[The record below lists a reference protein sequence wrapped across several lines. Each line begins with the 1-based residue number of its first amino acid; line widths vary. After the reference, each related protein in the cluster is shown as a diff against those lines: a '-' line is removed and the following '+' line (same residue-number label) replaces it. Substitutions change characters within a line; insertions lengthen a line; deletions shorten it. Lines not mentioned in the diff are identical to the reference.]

1 MERSNFIDIQKQVAI
16 LNELFDAHVKNVEHA
31 ATAYTH
37 LATSSKIAM
46 PSDFLKMVKDVDN
59 ISAKL
64 ATTLKRQAQVQ
75 ASLNKQLATE
85 YTAALKKAQLDKA
98 NLSLAE
104 QKRRA
109 SERAEKQ
116 AEKERLQ
123 AEKLNNAYNRISA
136 LMRQATAEYNNL
148 AARKNFG
155 IALTE
160 KEEQRYLQLQARI
173 ERFNNVLKKTDAD
186 IGKFNRNVG
195 NYGTQ
200 WDGLRFQTNQLIR
213 ELPAMAYG
221 VNVFFGAI
229 SNNLPMFADEV
240 KKARE
245 EQRLAIEQGKQA
257 PSVISRITSA
267 LFNWQTALVLLITYL
282 TLNGREIWN
291 WTKQMIGA
299 KQAIDDLAKAQLA
312 YNKSREQSILAT
324 QKDVNTL
331 KQNLDIAKNEALSMD
346 VRKEAIKQIRK
357 EYEYHSKALTDNM
370 FLLGQ
375 TAEFE
380 DRVTKAIE
388 AHNMVIKYQKTIDDN
403 KQRVIQLQEEI
414 RLRNQFAET
423 EKRLLEEQ
431 NKYAKGSIAN
441 QLAQK
446 GLSSE
451 QYEQPKGILD
461 ISKQELE

>member
-116 AEKERLQ
+116 AEK
-123 AEKLNNAYNRISA
+123 LNNAYNRISA

-200 WDGLRFQTNQLIR
+200 WDGLRF
-213 ELPAMAYG
+213 
-221 VNVFFGAI
+221 
-229 SNNLPMFADEV
+229 
-240 KKARE
+240 
-245 EQRLAIEQGKQA
+245 
-257 PSVISRITSA
+257 
-267 LFNWQTALVLLITYL
+267 
-282 TLNGREIWN
+282 
-291 WTKQMIGA
+291 
-299 KQAIDDLAKAQLA
+299 
-312 YNKSREQSILAT
+312 
-324 QKDVNTL
+324 
-331 KQNLDIAKNEALSMD
+331 
-346 VRKEAIKQIRK
+346 
-357 EYEYHSKALTDNM
+357 
-370 FLLGQ
+370 
-375 TAEFE
+375 
-380 DRVTKAIE
+380 
-388 AHNMVIKYQKTIDDN
+388 
-403 KQRVIQLQEEI
+403 
-414 RLRNQFAET
+414 
-423 EKRLLEEQ
+423 
-431 NKYAKGSIAN
+431 
-441 QLAQK
+441 
-446 GLSSE
+446 
-451 QYEQPKGILD
+451 
-461 ISKQELE
+461 

>member
-1 MERSNFIDIQKQVAI
+1 ALKQAEKERQQAEKVVQQQNKLLKQ
-16 LNELFDAHVKNVEHA
+16 N
-31 ATAYTH
+31 
-37 LATSSKIAM
+37 
-46 PSDFLKMVKDVDN
+46 
-59 ISAKL
+59 
-64 ATTLKRQAQVQ
+64 VQ
-75 ASLNKQLATE
+75 AIFDQAKTYQ
-85 YTAALKKAQLDKA
+85 
-98 NLSLAE
+98 SLAKQKE
-104 QKRRA
+104 QA
-109 SERAEKQ
+109 LKQ

-414 RLRNQFAET
+414 RL
-423 EKRLLEEQ
+423 
-431 NKYAKGSIAN
+431 
-441 QLAQK
+441 
-446 GLSSE
+446 
-451 QYEQPKGILD
+451 
-461 ISKQELE
+461 

>member
-1 MERSNFIDIQKQVAI
+1 
-16 LNELFDAHVKNVEHA
+16 
-31 ATAYTH
+31 Y
-37 LATSSKIAM
+37 
-46 PSDFLKMVKDVDN
+46 FL
-59 ISAKL
+59 
-64 ATTLKRQAQVQ
+64 
-75 ASLNKQLATE
+75 
-85 YTAALKKAQLDKA
+85 
-98 NLSLAE
+98 
-104 QKRRA
+104 
-109 SERAEKQ
+109 
-116 AEKERLQ
+116 
-123 AEKLNNAYNRISA
+123 
-136 LMRQATAEYNNL
+136 
-148 AARKNFG
+148 
-155 IALTE
+155 
-160 KEEQRYLQLQARI
+160 
-173 ERFNNVLKKTDAD
+173 
-186 IGKFNRNVG
+186 
-195 NYGTQ
+195 
-200 WDGLRFQTNQLIR
+200 
-213 ELPAMAYG
+213 
-221 VNVFFGAI
+221 
-229 SNNLPMFADEV
+229 DEV
-240 KKARE
+240 KKVRK
-245 EQRLAIEQGKQA
+245 EQKLAIEQGKQA

-357 EYEYHSKALTDNM
+357 EYEYHSTALTDNM

-441 QLAQK
+441 QLAQR

-451 QYEQPKGILD
+451 QYEQLKGILD
-461 ISKQELE
+461 ISKQELETLRQKEKLRIKERKDTGDIVLNLLRTEDIQSVINELNEDNISAQNQINRLREISIELDIKEEKSKKDKKKATYDYIDALASEYALKVLYFENE